1 MNNQTLFVFKK
12 QQQEYNMV
20 RKLKK
25 VTKQLKKASKLHA
38 NQAKIVKK
46 YVKKTRKKEKDPKV
60 GTGKSLKVLVVD
72 YTQMRTQ
79 RIQ

>member
-1 MNNQTLFVFKK
+1 MNNQTLFVFKR

-38 NQAKIVKK
+38 NQAKIVAN
-46 YVKKTRKKEKDPKV
+46 YVKKMRKKEKDPK
-60 GTGKSLKVLVVD
+60 K
-72 YTQMRTQ
+72 
-79 RIQ
+79 

>member
-20 RKLKK
+20 RQLKK

-38 NQAKIVKK
+38 NQAKIVAN
-46 YVKKTRKKEKDPKV
+46 YVKKNEKKKRPKSRNRKKA
-60 GTGKSLKVLVVD
+60 
-72 YTQMRTQ
+72 
-79 RIQ
+79 

>member
-1 MNNQTLFVFKK
+1 MNNQTLFVFKR

-38 NQAKIVKK
+38 NQAKIVAN
-46 YVKKTRKKEKDPKV
+46 YVKKNEKKKKSPQSRNRKKA
-60 GTGKSLKVLVVD
+60 
-72 YTQMRTQ
+72 
-79 RIQ
+79 

>member
-1 MNNQTLFVFKK
+1 MDNQTLFVFKK

-38 NQAKIVKK
+38 NQAKIVAN
-46 YVKKTRKKEKDPKV
+46 YVKKNDKKKRPKSRNRKKA
-60 GTGKSLKVLVVD
+60 
-72 YTQMRTQ
+72 
-79 RIQ
+79 